1 MQMLL
6 IVNLNEKL
14 TFEKWA
20 EVYDNDAEKRATF
33 MTDSIYGKVND
44 HTAMVK
50 FTVTNPDAMQ
60 AHMKES
66 APMFEELGINHE
78 VYTVSPAQ

>member
-33 MTDSIYGKVND
+33 MKDSMYGKVSD
-44 HTAMVK
+44 HKAMVK
-50 FTVTNPDAMQ
+50 FTVTNPEAMQ
-60 AHMKES
+60 EHMVKS
-66 APMFEELGINHE
+66 APMFEELGIKHE
-78 VYTVSPAQ
+78 VFTVSPAS